1 MRLPWLVLVVLC
13 GIGPAVVGLHAIQQL
28 PDPAAAGQPVGSGA
42 ISGVV
47 RDAATRRPIPGAVV
61 YVGVQG
67 RGAVSRF
74 SRQVTD
80 ATGRFVF
87 TGLPASDSF
96 FLQASKPGYFEGSYG
111 RRGAAG
117 VPGRI
122 ALGEADWVD
131 DAVIEMWRPGAIGGV
146 VHDERGEP
154 LVGVFVRAYPQVLVG
169 GRPHLAAGATVTTD
183 DRGAYRLSN
192 LAPGKY
198 LVSVP
203 SVQISAPAAASLPV
217 DSPIARSIADAA
229 AVEVNPG
236 HSLVLWQFPIPPP
249 LAGRRPY
256 AYAPVFYPN
265 AAAVAGATAIDLG
278 YGEDRGAIDFVMTP
292 VATARVSGSIE
303 GPPEALVSLT
313 LRLVASGAE
322 ELGPASETATAVA
335 RADGRFTFLSVPAG
349 TYTLEASHTIASF
362 ESSNT
367 IGERTSPPDQ
377 PGADFSSMSMTTI
390 ASASPGTRIRTRS
403 TPEGDRYWGRADV
416 TVDSRDVTDVRVVM
430 QPAARLNGSLV
441 WDGSRPSTGAP
452 GLLVMAEPASA
463 AAADG
468 FGRGGARSG
477 DPDAF
482 TIEGLR
488 PGEYFLRFLGVG
500 SAVVKSVT
508 WKGRDFTY
516 QPIEVIGS
524 AQIDEVVV
532 TFTDKGASLN
542 GIVRDEQG
550 APAGAATVIAFPAE
564 REQWS
569 RYGFTPQRIKRA
581 PVANTSRY
589 VLRPLPA
596 GDYFVIA
603 VDADSEDGWKDP
615 AFLDAAQ
622 AIASPVR
629 LEWGDTKTIDL
640 TLAKVR
646 R

>member
-1 MRLPWLVLVVLC
+1 MRLSWLVLVAMC
-13 GIGPAVVGLHAIQQL
+13 GIGPTVVAPEAIQQL
-28 PDPAAAGQPVGSGA
+28 PDPPAAGQPAGSGA

-67 RGAVSRF
+67 RGPVSRF

-80 ATGRFVF
+80 AAGRFVF

-131 DAVIEMWRPGAIGGV
+131 DAVIEMWRPGAISGA

-154 LVGVFVRAYPQVLVG
+154 LVGVFVRVYPQVLVG

-192 LAPGKY
+192 LAPGRY

-203 SVQISAPAAASLPV
+203 SVQISAPAAASLPA
-217 DSPIARSIADAA
+217 DSPIARSMAEAA
-229 AVEVNPG
+229 AVQVNPG
-236 HSLVLWQFPIPPP
+236 YSLVLWQFPIPPP
-249 LAGRRPY
+249 PAGRRPY
-256 AYAPVFYPN
+256 AYTPVFYPN
-265 AAAVAGATAIDLG
+265 AATVAGATPIDLG
-278 YGEDRGAIDFVMTP
+278 YGDDRGAIDFVMAP
-292 VATARVSGSIE
+292 VPTAAVWGSVE
-303 GPPEALVSLT
+303 GPPEALANLT

-322 ELGPASETATAVA
+322 ELGPASETATTVV

-349 TYTLEASHTIASF
+349 AYTLEASHTIASF
-362 ESSNT
+362 ESTYT

-377 PGADFSSMSMTTI
+377 PGAAFSSMSTTTI

-403 TPEGDRYWGRADV
+403 TPEGEHYWGRADV
-416 TVDSRDVTDVRVVM
+416 VVDNRDVTDVRVVM

-441 WDGSRPSTGAP
+441 WDGRPPSTGAP

-468 FGRGGARSG
+468 FGRGRATSG
-477 DPDAF
+477 DPNAF

-488 PGEYFLRFLGVG
+488 PGEFLRFLGVG
-500 SAVVKSVT
+500 SAVMKSVT
-508 WKGRDFTY
+508 WKGRDYTY

-524 AQIDEVVV
+524 PPIDDVVV
-532 TFTDKGASLN
+532 TFTEKGASLN

-569 RYGFTPQRIKRA
+569 RYGFTPQRIKRVA
-581 PVANTSRY
+581 VANTSQY

-603 VDADSEDGWKDP
+603 VDTDSEDGWKDP

-622 AIASPVR
+622 AVASPVR

-640 TLAKVR
+640 RLAKVR